1 MAHGNQS
8 GADMKIHAEFNS
20 LAEMVSFGKF
30 VGNDITAIPQQL
42 SKKDKNLPVGVSSWE
57 QAYATTEANLQRA
70 YQRIREFE
78 YIKKNNPV
86 ISAEYKNIE
95 QKEKAKQDS
104 IDVLNLSKRPYNCLK
119 GYDILTVSDL
129 LNCSWSDLQK
139 MVNMGNKSIKE
150 MRLALAARGLKLK
163 GEK

>member
-86 ISAEYKNIE
+86 IYAEYKNIE
-95 QKEKAKQDS
+95 QKEKIKNES
-104 IDVLNLSKRPYNCLK
+104 IDVLNLAVRPHNCLK
-119 GYDILTVSDL
+119 SAEIRTISALLECGLSDL
-129 LNCSWSDLQK
+129 LK
-139 MVNMGNKSIKE
+139 IPNMGRKSIKDIQTE
-150 MRLALAARGLKLK
+150 LAARGLKLK